1 MKRTAMLVSLL
12 VLAVVNA
19 PAQSNQAHQ
28 AGQTGQTG
36 QAGAPASKEQGQE
49 QGPKTEFFP
58 IEQVKP
64 GMRAIGYTVFSGSE
78 PRKFDLEILGVL
90 KGFPNPQQNAVL
102 SRLLG
107 DELNHTGVFQGMS
120 GSPVY
125 IDGKLLGAVA
135 FGYQFAKDPI
145 AGITPIQHMIEVF
158 EEKSGKDNNGR
169 QSERQNQSG
178 QARQVSFSEISFNE
192 NSREFADFVKSVSG
206 PGNNGA
212 QAVSAPSTGQAL
224 TPIATPLA
232 ITGVAPEV
240 VARFSSIFQS
250 WGFAPVAGA
259 AGAAE
264 VSDLKKSDANTLK
277 PGSTIVVPLVRGDYS
292 ISAAGTVTYRDGNR
306 IYAFGHPFLSLGVS
320 EFPMHEGDVV
330 TVMSSSA
337 TSFKLSFPT
346 GMVGTLR
353 GDRSAGIL
361 GELGVAPRMIPV
373 EINLRTSRGENRA
386 YRFDMVADRFLTPI
400 LMQMTMLSTIASTE
414 RTIGDATLEIHG
426 RIKLKG
432 QPDVDLQNRLSSSF
446 NVPLAAAFAS
456 SQPIA
461 ALFNSGF
468 KDLQFEK
475 LVFDVTSSD
484 ARNTGQLDR
493 LWVSGTEV
501 RPGEKIEIQAFARTE
516 GGGEYVERIP
526 LEIPKD
532 APVGQLQIIVGDGG
546 SIQAME
552 PRTGF
557 TPKSIDQLVRE
568 LNKIRKADRLYV
580 RLARAESGAVIKNE
594 ELPSLPPSVL
604 ATLGSDRTIGGY
616 SLTRSATIF
625 EKELAPA
632 DFVISG
638 QRALTV
644 NVVNP

>member
-1 MKRTAMLVSLL
+1 MKRMATLVSLIIFAAVS
-12 VLAVVNA
+12 VLA
-19 PAQSNQAHQ
+19 QSVSQ
-28 AGQTGQTG
+28 AGQGKQ
-36 QAGAPASKEQGQE
+36 SK
-49 QGPKTEFFP
+49 TDFFP
-58 IEQVKP
+58 IDQVKP
-64 GMRAIGYTVFSGSE
+64 GMRAVGYTVFSGSE
-78 PRKFDLEILGVL
+78 PKKFEVEILGVL

-135 FGYQFAKDPI
+135 FGFQFAKDPI
-145 AGITPIQHMIEVF
+145 AGITPIQQMIDLF
-158 EEKSGKDNNGR
+158 EEKQGGDGKGQR
-169 QSERQNQSG
+169 SG

-192 NSREFADFVKSVSG
+192 NSREFTEFVKSVSG
-206 PGNNGA
+206 AGSTGA
-212 QAVSAPSTGQAL
+212 QAVSAPSNNQVL

-240 VARFSSIFQS
+240 IARFAQIFQS

-259 AGAAE
+259 SGAAE
-264 VSDLKKSDANTLK
+264 ISELKKADENTLK
-277 PGSTIVVPLVRGDYS
+277 PGSTIIVPLVRGDYS
-292 ISAAGTVTYRDGNR
+292 LAAAGTVTYRDGNR

-320 EFPMHEGDVV
+320 ELPMHEGEVV

-337 TSFKLSFPT
+337 TSFKMSIPSA
-346 GMVGTLR
+346 MVGTLR
-353 GDRSAGIL
+353 GDRSAGIF
-361 GELGVAPRMIPV
+361 GELGVSPRMIPI
-373 EINLRTSRGENRA
+373 EINLKTSRGEDRK
-386 YRFDMVADRFLTPI
+386 YKFDVAADRFLTPI

-414 RTIGDATLEIHG
+414 RSIGDSTLQIRG

-432 QPDVDLQNRLSSSF
+432 QPDVELENRLSSSF
-446 NVPLAAAFAS
+446 NVPLAAAFAT
-456 SQPIA
+456 SQPISA
-461 ALFNSGF
+461 IFNSGF

-475 LVFDVTSSD
+475 LVYDITSRD
-484 ARNTGQLDR
+484 ARSTGQLDR
-493 LWVSGTEV
+493 LWINGTDV

-532 APVGQLQIIVGDGG
+532 APIGQLQIVVGDGG

-557 TPKSIDQLVRE
+557 TPKSLDQMVRE
-568 LNKIRKADRLYV
+568 LNKIRKSDRLYV
-580 RLARAESGAVIKNE
+580 RLARAENGAVIKNE
-594 ELPSLPPSVL
+594 EMPSLPPSVL

-616 SLTRSATIF
+616 ALTRSATIF
-625 EKELAPA
+625 EKEIAPA
-632 DFVISG
+632 EFVISG
-638 QRALTV
+638 QRTLTV

>member
-1 MKRTAMLVSLL
+1 MKRIATPIFLI
-12 VLAVVNA
+12 VLAAVNVLG
-19 PAQSNQAHQ
+19 QSGTPS
-28 AGQTGQTG
+28 GQDKQ
-36 QAGAPASKEQGQE
+36 
-49 QGPKTEFFP
+49 PKTEFFP
-58 IEQVKP
+58 VDQVKP

-78 PRKFDLEILGVL
+78 PKKFDLEILGVL
-90 KGFPNPQQNAVL
+90 KGFPNPQQSAVL

-107 DELNHTGVFQGMS
+107 DELYHTGVFQGMS

-158 EEKSGKDNNGR
+158 EEKPGGSDGKGQRSG
-169 QSERQNQSG
+169 QSG
-178 QARQVSFSEISFNE
+178 QPGQPRQVSFSEISFNE

-206 PGNNGA
+206 AGSTGA
-212 QAVSAPSTGQAL
+212 QAVSAPSNSQVL

-232 ITGVAPEV
+232 ITGVPPEV
-240 VARFSSIFQS
+240 VARFAPIFQS
-250 WGFAPVAGA
+250 WGFAPVAGV
-259 AGAAE
+259 AGAAGM
-264 VSDLKKSDANTLK
+264 SDLKKADANTLK
-277 PGSTIVVPLVRGDYS
+277 PGSTIIVPLVRGDYS
-292 ISAAGTVTYRDGNR
+292 LAPAGTVTYRDGAR

-320 EFPMHEGDVV
+320 DLPMHEGEVV

-337 TSFKLSFPT
+337 TSFKMSAPMA
-346 GMVGTLR
+346 MVGTLR
-353 GDRSAGIL
+353 GDRSPGIY
-361 GELGVAPRMIPV
+361 GELGVSPRMIPV
-373 EINLRTSRGENRA
+373 EINLRTSRGENRK
-386 YRFDMVADRFLTPI
+386 YQFDMVADRFLTPI

-414 RTIGDATLEIHG
+414 RSIGDSTLQIRG

-432 QPDVDLQNRLSSSF
+432 QPDVELENRLSSSF
-446 NVPLAAAFAS
+446 NAPLAAAFAT
-456 SQPIA
+456 SQPIS

-475 LVFDVTSSD
+475 LIYDVTSSD

-493 LWVSGTEV
+493 LWINSTEV
-501 RPGEKIEIQAFARTE
+501 RPGEKIEVQAFARTE

-526 LEIPKD
+526 VEIPKD
-532 APVGQLQIIVGDGG
+532 APIGQLQIVVGDGG

-552 PRTGF
+552 PRAGF
-557 TPKSIDQLVRE
+557 TPKSLDQLVRE
-568 LNKIRKADRLYV
+568 LNKIRKSDRLYV

-594 ELPSLPPSVL
+594 EMPSLPPSVL

-632 DFVISG
+632 AFVISG
-638 QRALTV
+638 QRTLMV

>member
-1 MKRTAMLVSLL
+1 MKRTATLIFLM
-12 VLAVVNA
+12 VLAVVNVYS
-19 PAQSNQAHQ
+19 QSRARSGKDEK
-28 AGQTGQTG
+28 A
-36 QAGAPASKEQGQE
+36 
-49 QGPKTEFFP
+49 KTEFFP
-58 IEQVKP
+58 VENVKP
-64 GMRAIGYTVFSGSE
+64 GMRAVGYTVFSGGE
-78 PRKFDLEILGVL
+78 PKKFDLEILGVL

-125 IDGKLLGAVA
+125 IEGKLLGAVA

-158 EEKSGKDNNGR
+158 EEKQGGDGKGRRSGQPG
-169 QSERQNQSG
+169 QSG

-192 NSREFADFVKSVSG
+192 NSREFAEFVKSVSG
-206 PGNNGA
+206 AGNSGA
-212 QAVSAPSTGQAL
+212 QAASAPSYSQVL

-232 ITGVAPEV
+232 VTGVAPEV
-240 VARFSSIFQS
+240 IARFAPIFQS

-264 VSDLKKSDANTLK
+264 RTELKKADANTLK
-277 PGSTIVVPLVRGDYS
+277 PGSTIIVPLVRGDYS
-292 ISAAGTVTYRDGNR
+292 LAAAGTVTYRDGNH

-320 EFPMHEGDVV
+320 EFPMHEGEVV
-330 TVMSSSA
+330 TVMSSNA
-337 TSFKLSFPT
+337 TSFKLSVPT
-346 GMVGTLR
+346 AMVGTLR
-353 GDRSAGIL
+353 GDRSPGIY
-361 GELGVAPRMIPV
+361 GELGVTPRMIPV
-373 EINLRTSRGENRA
+373 EINLKTSRGENRQ
-386 YRFDMVADRFLTPI
+386 YQFDVVADRFLTPI

-414 RTIGDATLEIHG
+414 RTIGDSTLAIRG

-432 QPDVDLQNRLSSSF
+432 QPDVELENRLSSSF
-446 NVPLAAAFAS
+446 NAPLAAAFAT
-456 SQPIA
+456 SQPIS

-475 LVFDVTSSD
+475 LVYDVTSHD
-484 ARNTGQLDR
+484 ARNTGQLDH
-493 LWVSGTEV
+493 LWVNSTEV

-516 GGGEYVERIP
+516 GGGEFVERIP
-526 LEIPKD
+526 LEIPSD
-532 APVGQLQIIVGDGG
+532 APAGQLQIIVGDGG
-546 SIQAME
+546 SMQAIE

-557 TPKSIDQLVRE
+557 TPKSLDQLVRE
-568 LNKIRKADRLYV
+568 LNKIRKSDRLYI
-580 RLARAESGAVIKNE
+580 RLARSESGAVIKNE

-632 DFVISG
+632 EFVISG
-638 QRALTV
+638 QRTLTV

>member
-1 MKRTAMLVSLL
+1 MKRMAALIFLI
-12 VLAVVNA
+12 VLAAVNVF
-19 PAQSNQAHQ
+19 AQSISQSEAQ
-28 AGQTGQTG
+28 SQQ
-36 QAGAPASKEQGQE
+36 GA
-49 QGPKTEFFP
+49 KTEFFP
-58 IEQVKP
+58 VDKVKP
-64 GMRAIGYTVFSGSE
+64 GMRAVGYTVFSGGE
-78 PRKFDLEILGVL
+78 PKKFDLEILGVL
-90 KGFPNPQQNAVL
+90 KGFPNPQQSAVL
-102 SRLLG
+102 SKLLG

-158 EEKSGKDNNGR
+158 EEKPGGDGKNQQSSQPGQPR
-169 QSERQNQSG
+169 QM
-178 QARQVSFSEISFNE
+178 SFSEISFNE

-206 PGNNGA
+206 AGVSGA
-212 QAVSAPSTGQAL
+212 QAVSAPSGSQVL
-224 TPIATPLA
+224 TRIATPLA
-232 ITGVAPEV
+232 ITGVSPEV
-240 VARFSSIFQS
+240 IARFEPIFRS

-259 AGAAE
+259 AGVAGISE
-264 VSDLKKSDANTLK
+264 LKKADANTLK

-292 ISAAGTVTYRDGNR
+292 LAAAGTVTYRDGNR

-320 EFPMHEGDVV
+320 EFPMHEGEVV

-337 TSFKLSFPT
+337 TSFKMSIPT
-346 GMVGTLR
+346 AMVGTLR
-353 GDRSAGIL
+353 GDRSPGIY
-361 GELGVAPRMIPV
+361 GELGVSPRMIPV
-373 EINLRTSRGENRA
+373 EINLKTSRGENRK
-386 YRFDMVADRFLTPI
+386 YQFDMVADRFLTPI

-414 RTIGDATLEIHG
+414 RVIGDSTLQIRG

-432 QPDVDLQNRLSSSF
+432 QPDVELENRLSSSF
-446 NVPLAAAFAS
+446 NVPLAAAFAT
-456 SQPIA
+456 SQPIS
-461 ALFNSGF
+461 ALLNSGF

-475 LVFDVTSSD
+475 LVYDITSRD
-484 ARNTGQLDR
+484 ARNTGHLDR
-493 LWVSGTEV
+493 LWVNSTEV

-532 APVGQLQIIVGDGG
+532 IPSGQLQIIVGDGG
-546 SIQAME
+546 SIQASE
-552 PRTGF
+552 PRAGIN
-557 TPKSIDQLVRE
+557 PKSLDQLVRE
-568 LNKIRKADRLYV
+568 LNKIRKSDRLYV

-594 ELPSLPPSVL
+594 EMPSLPPSVL

-632 DFVISG
+632 EFVISG
-638 QRALTV
+638 QRTLTV
-644 NVVNP
+644 NVVNQ